1 MGKGIVMEPVWLWTD
16 LSELSDGMMVAWE
29 CMVAMEVKWKDS
41 RYLVM
46 VEPKDLAD
54 GLALGVWKEESRM
67 SLDVWCKPKPL
78 IFLGR

>member
-1 MGKGIVMEPVWLWTD
+1 
-16 LSELSDGMMVAWE
+16 
-29 CMVAMEVKWKDS
+29 MVAMEVKWKDS